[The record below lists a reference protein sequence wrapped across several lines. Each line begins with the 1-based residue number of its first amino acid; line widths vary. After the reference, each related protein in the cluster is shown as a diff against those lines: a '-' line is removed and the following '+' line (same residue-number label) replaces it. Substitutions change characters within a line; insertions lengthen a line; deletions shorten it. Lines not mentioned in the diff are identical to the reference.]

1 MGALGEGYYPLI
13 MRILPASYRV
23 WRSPSARFDA
33 MIFVSDAH
41 PTEIKE
47 RSTAALDN
55 LVTAIRQAEAQ
66 NKENEDSEE
75 ESWKAALAEDLLEKY
90 GVIPEYYVDLG
101 EGIYQVYVEVGGEI
115 VPFVTVDSATGD
127 YHG

>member
-1 MGALGEGYYPLI
+1 MDSNHRRHSQQIY
-13 MRILPASYRV
+13 S
-23 WRSPSARFDA
+23 
-33 MIFVSDAH
+33 
-41 PTEIKE
+41 TEIKE

-90 GVIPEYYVDLG
+90 GVLPEYYVDLG
-101 EGIYQVYVEVGGEI
+101 EGIYQVYVEVGGEV